1 MMARGKSYSAFGL
14 TFYFGHTLLWLR
26 FGAKCYALKRSPL
39 LFSER
44 YGHSPYCRL
53 PFGWR
58 LTKGPQ

>member
-1 MMARGKSYSAFGL
+1 V
-14 TFYFGHTLLWLR
+14 R